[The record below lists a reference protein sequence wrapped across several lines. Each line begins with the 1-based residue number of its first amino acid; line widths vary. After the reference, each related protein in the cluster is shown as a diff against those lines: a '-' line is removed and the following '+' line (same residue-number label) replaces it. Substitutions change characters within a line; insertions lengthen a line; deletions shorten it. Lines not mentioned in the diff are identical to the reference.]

1 MGPPGRIN
9 ATDDEKHPLRQSPDM
24 AATTALREALDQ
36 GISSGNL
43 VDTKIILY
51 SHRSSSGRVSRPKAL
66 YTNSLVLKIVPYF
79 NDRKLAITLDT
90 TRTESYRIVFEVLF
104 GNFAESQSKDFS
116 KEEIDDEESTED
128 YGYLSDSD
136 LEDDEDEKVASF
148 TPISKSEVHPFD
160 PFGVPGEDNKILHE
174 EHEEHVEEGKVVKI
188 PDMAFV
194 T

>member
-1 MGPPGRIN
+1 VDLLYGIN
-9 ATDDEKHPLRQSPDM
+9 RADNEWCSFNQPADM
-24 AATTALREALDQ
+24 ATTTALREVLNE

-51 SHRSSSGRVSRPKAL
+51 SYRDSSGRVCRPKAA
-66 YTNSLVLKIVPYF
+66 YTNSRVLKTVPYF
-79 NDRKLAITLDT
+79 NDRESTATPDT
-90 TRTESYRIVFEVLF
+90 TRKGAHGVLHKVLF

-116 KEEIDDEESTED
+116 KEAIDNDESAED

-136 LEDDEDEKVASF
+136 LEDDEDEQVALSKHASKPKVQPA
-148 TPISKSEVHPFD
+148 D
-160 PFGVPGEDNKILHE
+160 PFGVPGEDRKIRCE
-174 EHEEHVEEGKVVKI
+174 EHEEHVEKGKVVNI